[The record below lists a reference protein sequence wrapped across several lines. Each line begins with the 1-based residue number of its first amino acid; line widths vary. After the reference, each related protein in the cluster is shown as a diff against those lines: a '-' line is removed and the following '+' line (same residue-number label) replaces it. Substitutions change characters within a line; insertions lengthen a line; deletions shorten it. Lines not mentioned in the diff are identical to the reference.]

1 MILRV
6 LLSASVLALAGCT
19 PNIKTVNVDSAKI
32 QARVDLALKCAH
44 RIAEVED
51 QRPDGDL
58 AGAYG
63 WNALK
68 VEDATTLV
76 RKQLISAGLS
86 ETDGR
91 PVTVDLMRIYLHQN
105 LYTSLPIVVYRVR
118 VDGDEPFVIRS
129 QIGSMAWSGDVKN
142 AYQGYSA
149 AMRDANTRMIDQL
162 NLRCGCWG
170 VYASPPACG
179 RRRAEWAVDRPVA
192 CERVAAMV
200 SALIGELH
208 SAR

>member
-6 LLSASVLALAGCT
+6 LLSAGVLALAGCT

-32 QARVDLALKCAH
+32 QARVDLALKCAY
-44 RIAEVED
+44 RIVEVDD

-162 NLRCGCWG
+162 NLRC
-170 VYASPPACG
+170 
-179 RRRAEWAVDRPVA
+179 R
-192 CERVAAMV
+192 
-200 SALIGELH
+200 
-208 SAR
+208 

>member
-1 MILRV
+1 MILRA
-6 LLSASVLALAGCT
+6 LLSASIFALAGCT

-32 QARVDLALKCAH
+32 QARVDLALKCTY
-44 RIAEVED
+44 RIVEVDD

-76 RKQLISAGLS
+76 RRQLISAGFS

-118 VDGDEPFVIRS
+118 VEGGEPFVIRS
-129 QIGSMAWSGDVKN
+129 QVGSMAWSGDVKN

-149 AMRDANTRMIDQL
+149 AMRDANTRLIDQL
-162 NLRCGCWG
+162 NLRCG
-170 VYASPPACG
+170 
-179 RRRAEWAVDRPVA
+179 
-192 CERVAAMV
+192 
-200 SALIGELH
+200 
-208 SAR
+208 